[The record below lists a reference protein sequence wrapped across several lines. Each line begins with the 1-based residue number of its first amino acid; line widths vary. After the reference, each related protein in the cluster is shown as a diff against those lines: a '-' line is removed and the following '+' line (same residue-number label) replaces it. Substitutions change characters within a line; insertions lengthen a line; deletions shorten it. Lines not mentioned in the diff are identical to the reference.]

1 MADITNYSE
10 GKEKWEKKHINYRE
24 QISRHKV
31 YNFYRI
37 ILVLFLFVAII
48 LLIYVQYNRH
58 VYTGYDVTASVERDV
73 VSGLID
79 CRLGNSVLSYSK
91 DGVHCTDA
99 KGKVTWN
106 QTYEIQDIRMART
119 AVRWP
124 WGTIWDGPFLSRIQ
138 RSRFQRSQPPCR

>member
-10 GKEKWEKKHINYRE
+10 GKEKWEKKHLNYRE
-24 QISRHKV
+24 QISRHKAH
-31 YNFYRI
+31 NFYRI
-37 ILVLFLFVAII
+37 LLVLFLFVAII

-106 QTYEIQDIRMART
+106 QTYEI
-119 AVRWP
+119 
-124 WGTIWDGPFLSRIQ
+124 
-138 RSRFQRSQPPCR
+138 